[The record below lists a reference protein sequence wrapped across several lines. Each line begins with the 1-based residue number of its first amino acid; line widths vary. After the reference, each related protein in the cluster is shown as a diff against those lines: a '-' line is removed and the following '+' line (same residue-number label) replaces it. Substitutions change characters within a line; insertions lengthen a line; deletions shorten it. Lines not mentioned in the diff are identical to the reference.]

1 MAKTYSRSEITPD
14 LLNLN
19 IQYFFNKPVRDYK
32 RGMDEIVLSH
42 SLDMKRWYKI
52 MEYWENF
59 CGNPPVV
66 NSRLRNVAEKL
77 ASTATSS
84 NMNVVLDLFEEI
96 TEFMTTALN
105 GIDDED
111 SIKLSKEI
119 AGLNVAIYDRSAQ
132 QEQEAE
138 LERQKAKVK
147 ADAEALEEL
156 METKSVE
163 QQVLQDLQEQ
173 IAELGK
179 MIDDLGD
186 ESTEKPFNSIFTTEK
201 FANKEAKKEAKRRV
215 AEANVNAHKIADL
228 MENEIRQHR
237 EAEEIHKQEELIR
250 RSGEKDEFDASWNRY
265 VVKYTTDD
273 EKPTAELF
281 KKFLIDVKGL
291 TPKQVDKME
300 ISAAIFDDGIAN
312 FIEFDEELQRVKTF
326 QESDKK

>member
-32 RGMDEIVLSH
+32 RGMDEIVLSY
-42 SLDMKRWYKI
+42 SPDMERWYKI
-52 MEYWENF
+52 MDYWENF
-59 CGNPPVV
+59 CANPSVV
-66 NSRLRNVAEKL
+66 TSRLRNVAEKL
-77 ASTATSS
+77 ASTATPS
-84 NMNVVLDLFEEI
+84 NMNVVLDIFKEL

-119 AGLNVAIYDRSAQ
+119 AELNVALYDTTAQ
-132 QEQEAE
+132 REQEAE

-147 ADAEALEEL
+147 ADANALEEL
-156 METKSVE
+156 MEVKSTE

-173 IAELGK
+173 ITELGK

-186 ESTEKPFNSIFTTEK
+186 KSTDTKSPVDSEYT
-201 FANKEAKKEAKRRV
+201 KEAKRRV
-215 AEANVNAHKIADL
+215 AEANKNAHKIADF
-228 MENEIRQHR
+228 MENEIKQRR

-250 RSGEKDEFDASWNRY
+250 RSAEKEEFDASWKRY
-265 VVKYTTDD
+265 VDKYTISD

-281 KKFLIDVKGL
+281 KKFLIDIKGL
-291 TPKQVDKME
+291 TPKQIDKMQ
-300 ISAAIFDDGIAN
+300 ISAAIFDDGIVN
-312 FIEFDEELQRVKTF
+312 FIEFDEEIQRVKTAYPS
-326 QESDKK
+326 E